1 MEIIEQEKLSAF
13 ILTYQFG
20 HLVMIDRFAIG
31 AQVEFML
38 LPGVVFGFLPWWQ
51 VLIENSF
58 MLGLYELVSYP
69 DYTDGEH

>member
-31 AQVEFML
+31 AQVEMML
-38 LPGVVFGFLPWWQ
+38 LLGVVFGLLRWWQ
-51 VLIENSF
+51 VLIDDSF
-58 MLGLYELVSYP
+58 VIAGELVSYP